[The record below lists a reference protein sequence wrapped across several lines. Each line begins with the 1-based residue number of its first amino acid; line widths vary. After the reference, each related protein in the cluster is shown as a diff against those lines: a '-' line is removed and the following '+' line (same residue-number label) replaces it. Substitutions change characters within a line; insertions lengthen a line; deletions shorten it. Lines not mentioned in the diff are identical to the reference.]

1 MDSSD
6 TNSVIGVL
14 ITGAILLTL
23 CIVLGLV
30 KICCRSSHPSDPK
43 TQLAY
48 PVAISNRLFNV
59 CKCLF
64 RCINRWLKTKYI
76 LNFNVLIFVVIE
88 IQKEKRSKLKVS
100 WFWNVLLV
108 SYFDQKTN
116 EIKKIPNW
124 IIFKR
129 HFSLFN
135 LF

>member
-1 MDSSD
+1 MPKSEKKTHLKKGTDSQKGKTKPKGTKKAKKAQKQPKMDSSD

-64 RCINRWLKTKYI
+64 G
-76 LNFNVLIFVVIE
+76 
-88 IQKEKRSKLKVS
+88 
-100 WFWNVLLV
+100 
-108 SYFDQKTN
+108 
-116 EIKKIPNW
+116 
-124 IIFKR
+124 
-129 HFSLFN
+129 
-135 LF
+135 

>member
-64 RCINRWLKTKYI
+64 HCINRWLKTKCEI

-88 IQKEKRSKLKVS
+88 IQKEERLLEGWRQPVRFTNFLAEMRSCCFGSPTTFIVE
-100 WFWNVLLV
+100 NVR
-108 SYFDQKTN
+108 KM
-116 EIKKIPNW
+116 PN
-124 IIFKR
+124 R
-129 HFSLFN
+129 MG
-135 LF
+135 